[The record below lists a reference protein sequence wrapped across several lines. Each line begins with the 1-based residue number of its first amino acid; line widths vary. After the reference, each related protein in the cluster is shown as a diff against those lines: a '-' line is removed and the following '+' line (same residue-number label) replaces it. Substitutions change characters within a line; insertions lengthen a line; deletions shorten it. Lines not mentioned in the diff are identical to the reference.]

1 MPRSGGESDKLGNLF
16 EAVWT
21 VNCTLDV
28 LLGRYRSI
36 TVEAF
41 TDDSLGVEFHIDQ
54 NNGVRQ
60 FHSAKRQTQGGDWS
74 VAKLTRKDESGRSIL
89 GDLIAKLQ
97 SRPNSKLVFVSQT
110 GANTLRE
117 LCERAANASSV
128 IEFKKLLAGKL
139 LKEFDDRIV
148 PICADEQGAL
158 QALKAIEVVPRAHDD
173 LVRDL
178 ERRISGDFYALDG
191 SDLDAGDFRRALAEY
206 ILDNLG
212 PMIDTDQLKPFL
224 TSKNVGFRDWKHDQ
238 SMLERVA
245 THNAAFISIAET
257 ELINSQQITRN
268 ETAQIVD
275 VVKQAKSRGALLVA
289 SGGYGKS
296 CVIVQTI
303 KILQAQNHPVLCIRL
318 DSVESCN
325 TTQQL
330 GQQFDFPVSPA
341 VLLAG
346 IADGEP
352 CSLVIDQLDA
362 VSIVSGRN
370 ADLWNVFKL
379 LCDEVASYPNM
390 NVVLACRD
398 FDLSN
403 DYRLRMLDDDKSGFT
418 KIPLANL
425 TKAYI
430 DSSLEQAVGDSVFL
444 TEKQYQILGVPF
456 HLLLFLAGDPTKGFE
471 SIGELYERYCERK
484 RQNLYSRLGREAK
497 WNEVLGALANRMSN
511 DRKLFAPKIVVDESK
526 ADARAMASEHV
537 LVDTGNKYRFF
548 HESFFDYAYASDF
561 CRTGQSLVTFLES
574 TEQHLFR
581 RSQVRQILAYRREHD
596 PDQYLVDLSEI
607 LASEKVRFHIRRMVA
622 SGLGEVSDPR
632 PKEWEA
638 IKPFFF
644 DGDISRYIRM
654 ALRSRVGWFD
664 RLDQQGQIDEWLT
677 KGDEDSLNL
686 AFWYMEQ
693 DEVHKQRSKRVAE
706 IILPYSKIDDP
717 AWISQIKRVFNWG
730 KPWKSKEMT
739 SIFFDLVSRGCYD
752 DTIDDANPNPDN
764 LWDVQH
770 DAGKESPKFVIDL
783 LAIWFPRMVD
793 QFDDGENWHILKE
806 CVSNRCSGGIT
817 ALSDAANADP
827 AYFVEKI
834 LPLAVELI
842 QNKGV
847 DHGDEITNR
856 IWPWLSNSTSPFNMD
871 EAILLFL
878 RQSLGWMAANE
889 PDSFRERVATFS
901 HLNDRTFAYLLLRTW
916 MENPQ
921 EFADDC
927 AEYLSESPI
936 RFCVGYS
943 SWSGGG
949 EGTGHAAVSR
959 MAIEAISPHCSDERF
974 SQMEDAVI
982 GYCNDYEK
990 KTREARGFRELI
1002 VLRSFDASRTSN
1014 KLKARILELE
1024 GKYPNV
1030 DLGIVAEDSSTLLS
1044 AARSPISEDA
1054 MKLMTDDQWISAM
1067 QKYDG
1072 TKDRFHGNYVELSR
1086 ALSRFAQLDKPRF
1099 AKLALKMP
1107 TDAHPYYFDAILD
1120 GLCDKFLSVSQDQRE
1135 AVDKAFAEVPLELFK
1150 STIHRLHALPDR
1162 PCGKS
1167 IIDCIEKLSNRKLPD
1182 QLLEAL
1188 VYYATNDPDPKEDIW
1203 KQKPPG
1209 STSNYDG
1216 GSPYQQGINCV
1227 RGRAACA
1234 IGRLLY
1240 ADESRHAL
1248 LIPAIESVVNDDII
1262 AVRTCGIQALMP
1274 VLNFD
1279 RNKAVDRFTQASSG
1293 HLEIYATNPFERF
1306 AHFAVYSH
1314 YDKIREMLQQAI
1326 ASENES
1332 AIQNAA
1338 RQTILADLADV
1349 DVGEDAVAI
1358 RSGSDLLRK
1367 TAVSVYAHNIGDKEV
1382 GGKCAEHLE
1391 AFLDDDSEEVRK
1403 QLSDTFFNINDERLL
1418 ELEAFIGR
1426 FIESK
1431 SFETGADQ
1439 VLRALEKSR
1448 LQLPTIICRAVERV
1462 LEFADKANQNKH
1474 YSPLRHVATLVV
1486 RQYEQTVDQNTKT
1499 LCLNLIDRMEQIG
1512 HDGMAG
1518 ELGKLER

>member
-1 MPRSGGESDKLGNLF
+1 MR
-16 EAVWT
+16 
-21 VNCTLDV
+21 
-28 LLGRYRSI
+28 
-36 TVEAF
+36 
-41 TDDSLGVEFHIDQ
+41 
-54 NNGVRQ
+54 
-60 FHSAKRQTQGGDWS
+60 
-74 VAKLTRKDESGRSIL
+74 
-89 GDLIAKLQ
+89 
-97 SRPNSKLVFVSQT
+97 
-110 GANTLRE
+110 
-117 LCERAANASSV
+117 
-128 IEFKKLLAGKL
+128 
-139 LKEFDDRIV
+139 EFDDRIV
-148 PICADEQGAL
+148 PICADEHGAL

-206 ILDNLG
+206 ILENLG
-212 PMIDTDQLKPFL
+212 PAIDTDHLRAFL
-224 TSKNVGFRDWKHDQ
+224 VSKNVGFRDWKHDQ
-238 SMLERVA
+238 SMLEKVA

-268 ETAQIVD
+268 ETSQIVD
-275 VVKQAKSRGALLVA
+275 VVKQAKSRGTLLVA
-289 SGGYGKS
+289 PGGYGKS

-303 KILQAQNHPVLCIRL
+303 KILQDENHPVLCIRL

-330 GQQFDFPVSPA
+330 GRQYDFPVSPA

-362 VSIVSGRN
+362 VSVVSGRN
-370 ADLWNVFKL
+370 ADLWEVFKL

-390 NVVLACRD
+390 NLLLACRD

-403 DYRLRMLDDDKSGFT
+403 DHRLRILDDEKSGFT
-418 KIPLANL
+418 RIPLANL
-425 TKAYI
+425 TKADI
-430 DSSLEQAVGDSVFL
+430 DSSLEQVAGERICL
-444 TEKQYQILGVPF
+444 NPKQYQILGVPF

-511 DRKLFAPKIVVDESK
+511 DRKLFAPKIVVDENRV
-526 ADARAMASEHV
+526 DAQAMASEHV
-537 LVDTGNKYRFF
+537 LVETGKKYRFF
-548 HESFFDYAYASDF
+548 HESFFDYAYARDF
-561 CRTGQSLVTFLES
+561 CRTGQSLVTFLKS

-596 PDQYLVDLSEI
+596 PDQYLTDLSEL

-622 SGLGEVSDPR
+622 SGLRELSEPC
-632 PKEWEA
+632 PEEWEA

-644 DGDISRYIRM
+644 DGAISRYIRM
-654 ALRSRVGWFD
+654 ALRSSVGWFD
-664 RLDQQGQIDEWLT
+664 RLDQQGQIAEWLV
-677 KGDEDSLNL
+677 KGDEGSLNL

-693 DEVHKQRSKRVAE
+693 DEIHKHRSRRVAE
-706 IILPYSKIDDP
+706 IILPYSKTDDP
-717 AWISQIKRVFNWG
+717 AWLSQLKRVFTWG
-730 KPWKSKEMT
+730 KPWKSEGMT
-739 SIFFDLVSRGCYD
+739 SIFFDLVSRGHYD
-752 DTIDDANPNPDN
+752 DTIDDASPNPEN
-764 LWDVQH
+764 LWDVLH
-770 DAGKESPKFVIDL
+770 DAGKESPKFVVDL
-783 LAIWFPRMVD
+783 LSIWFSRMVEK
-793 QFDDGENWHILKE
+793 FDDGDNWDILKK
-806 CVSNRCSGGIT
+806 CVSNRSSGGIT
-817 ALSDAANADP
+817 SLSAAANAEP

-842 QNKGV
+842 QKTAV

-856 IWPWLSNSTSPFNMD
+856 LWPWLSNSTSPFEMD
-871 EAILLFL
+871 DAILLFL
-878 RQSLGWMAANE
+878 RRSLGWMASNE
-889 PDSFRERVATFS
+889 PESYREQVATFI
-901 HLNDRTFAYLLLRTW
+901 HLNNRIFAYLLLRTCI
-916 MENPQ
+916 ENPH
-921 EFADDC
+921 EFADEC
-927 AEYLSESPI
+927 AAYLSDNPI
-936 RFCVGYS
+936 RFCVGYT

-959 MAIEAISPHCSDERF
+959 MAIEAISPHCSDELF
-974 SQMEDAVI
+974 LQMEETAI

-990 KTREARGFRELI
+990 RTPRARGFRELL
-1002 VLRSFDASRTSN
+1002 VLRSFDASRTSS
-1014 KLKARILELE
+1014 KLNARILELE
-1024 GKYPNV
+1024 GKYPDV
-1030 DLGIVAEDSSTLLS
+1030 DLGIVEEDSSMMGS
-1044 AARSPISEDA
+1044 MVGSPISEEA

-1086 ALSRFAQLDKPRF
+1086 ALNRFAQQNKPRF
-1099 AKLALKMP
+1099 AELALKMP
-1107 TDAHPYYFDAILD
+1107 SDAHPYYFDAILD
-1120 GLCDKFLSVSQDQRE
+1120 GLFDKFLGGNQEERE
-1135 AVDKAFAEVPLELFK
+1135 AADKAFAKVPLELFLP
-1150 STIHRLHALPDR
+1150 TINRLHALPDR

-1167 IIDCIEKLSNRKLPD
+1167 IVDCIERLFDRELPD
-1182 QLLEAL
+1182 HLLKTL
-1188 VYYATNDPDPKEDIW
+1188 VYYATKDPDPKTDIW

-1209 STSNYDG
+1209 SASNYDG

-1234 IGRLLY
+1234 IGHLLY
-1240 ADESRHAL
+1240 ADESRHGL
-1248 LIPAIESVVNDDII
+1248 LTPAIESVVNDDII
-1262 AVRTCGIQALMP
+1262 AVRTCAIKALMP

-1279 RNKAVDRFTQASSG
+1279 RDKAVDWFIQTSSG
-1293 HLEIYATNPFERF
+1293 HLEIYATHPFERF

-1314 YDKIREMLQQAI
+1314 YDKIRDMLQEAI

-1332 AIQNAA
+1332 AIQNAS

-1358 RSGSDLLRK
+1358 RTGSDLLRK

-1382 GGKCAEHLE
+1382 GNKCAEYLE
-1391 AFLDDDSEEVRK
+1391 AFFDDDSEEVRK
-1403 QLSDTFFNINDERLL
+1403 QLSDTFFKIEDERLL
-1418 ELEAFIGR
+1418 ELESFIGC

-1431 SFETGADQ
+1431 SFETGADRL
-1439 VLRALEKSR
+1439 LRALEESR
-1448 LQLPTIICRAVERV
+1448 LQLPITICRSAERV
-1462 LEFADKANQNKH
+1462 LDFADKANRSEH
-1474 YSPLRHVATLVV
+1474 YSAMRHVATLVV
-1486 RQYEQTVDQNTKT
+1486 RQYEQTEDQDIKK
-1499 LCLNLIDRMEQIG
+1499 LCLDLIDRMEQIG